1 MKQLLSCLESEFNLY
16 NLTYNVEE
24 DNDRRFWFLT
34 ETAVEVI
41 GKKNQNSLTPNVWS
55 KLKLYQIGLS
65 ISQIMFSIYRFL
77 RKEAN
82 DIPMK
87 PVIRCPYISYVY
99 IYINFLSINYNKTI
113 TWIIINSSFIITAN
127 KTNLFM
133 CKI

>member
-1 MKQLLSCLESEFNLY
+1 
-16 NLTYNVEE
+16 
-24 DNDRRFWFLT
+24 
-34 ETAVEVI
+34 
-41 GKKNQNSLTPNVWS
+41 
-55 KLKLYQIGLS
+55 
-65 ISQIMFSIYRFL
+65 MFSIYRFL

-127 KTNLFM
+127 KTNLYM

>member
-1 MKQLLSCLESEFNLY
+1 MSCLESDFNFY

-24 DNDRRFWFLT
+24 DNGRRFWFLT

-82 DIPMK
+82 DIPKK
-87 PVIRCPYISYVY
+87 PVIRCTYTCILYVY
-99 IYINFLSINYNKTI
+99 IYINFFSINYNKTI
-113 TWIIINSSFIITAN
+113 TWIIINSSFIITAI
-127 KTNLFM
+127 KTN
-133 CKI
+133 

>member
-1 MKQLLSCLESEFNLY
+1 MKQLLSCLESDFNLY

-77 RKEAN
+77 RKKAN

>member
-1 MKQLLSCLESEFNLY
+1 MSCLESHFNLY

>member
-1 MKQLLSCLESEFNLY
+1 MKQLLSCLESDFNLY

-65 ISQIMFSIYRFL
+65 ISQIMFSIL
-77 RKEAN
+77 Q
-82 DIPMK
+82 
-87 PVIRCPYISYVY
+87 ISEKR
-99 IYINFLSINYNKTI
+99 SK
-113 TWIIINSSFIITAN
+113 
-127 KTNLFM
+127 
-133 CKI
+133 

>member
-1 MKQLLSCLESEFNLY
+1 MSCLESDFNLY

-24 DNDRRFWFLT
+24 DNGRRFWFLT

-99 IYINFLSINYNKTI
+99 IYIDFLSINYNKTI

-127 KTNLFM
+127 KTNLYMF
-133 CKI
+133 KI

>member
-1 MKQLLSCLESEFNLY
+1 MSCLESDFNLY

-24 DNDRRFWFLT
+24 DNGRRFWFLT

-41 GKKNQNSLTPNVWS
+41 GKKNPNSLTPNVWS

-65 ISQIMFSIYRFL
+65 LSQIMFSIYRFL

-99 IYINFLSINYNKTI
+99 IYINFFRLITI
-113 TWIIINSSFIITAN
+113 
-127 KTNLFM
+127 KQLPGL
-133 CKI
+133 

>member
-1 MKQLLSCLESEFNLY
+1 MSCLESDFNLY

-77 RKEAN
+77 RKKAN